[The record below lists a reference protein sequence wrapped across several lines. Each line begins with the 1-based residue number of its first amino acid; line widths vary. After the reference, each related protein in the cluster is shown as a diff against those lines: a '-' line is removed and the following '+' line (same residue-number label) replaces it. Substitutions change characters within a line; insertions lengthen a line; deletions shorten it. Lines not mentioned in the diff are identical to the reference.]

1 MMYIFDKSGL
11 AVKQTQHQGKTH
23 LILSSGEE
31 VSRFLLLCGA
41 HNALLEFEEKRSER
55 ELIGQVNRQ
64 VNFDDANAGRRADSI
79 ASQLEAIE
87 VIERYRGIDTLP
99 PPLVEA
105 ARARLTNR
113 GASLE
118 ELGAAMV
125 PPVSKSGMS
134 HRLNK
139 IRLIAYSLLGSE

>member
-1 MMYIFDKSGL
+1 P
-11 AVKQTQHQGKTH
+11 TRHQEKTH
-23 LILSSGEE
+23 LLLSSGEE
-31 VSRFLLLCGA
+31 VSHFLLVSGA
-41 HNALLEFEEKRSER
+41 HNALLAFEEKRSER

-79 ASQLEAIE
+79 ARQLEAIDM
-87 VIERYRGIDTLP
+87 IERHRGIDSLP

-105 ARARLTNR
+105 ARARLANR

-139 IRLIAYSLLGSE
+139 IRMIARSLLGNE